1 MYIMS
6 SKNESDR
13 GDSRSERRPVGK
25 WYFYRCRLRRESNSE
40 LVLCGDDFQSQAKRV
55 TGASIHHHGVDRIV
69 GAESNR
75 QNHAFREVAPVES
88 PKPAFVLRYKHFFTK
103 A

>member
-13 GDSRSERRPVGK
+13 WDSRPERRPVGN
-25 WYFYRCRLRRESNSE
+25 FYRCRLRRESNSE

-55 TGASIHHHGVDRIV
+55 TGASTRHRGVDRIAE
-69 GAESNR
+69 AESNR
-75 QNHAFREVAPVES
+75 QNRAFPEAVPVVS
-88 PKPAFVLRYKHFFTK
+88 PGPAFVSR
-103 A
+103 

>member
-13 GDSRSERRPVGK
+13 WDSRPERRPVGK

-40 LVLCGDDFQSQAKRV
+40 LVLCGGDFQSQAKRV
-55 TGASIHHHGVDRIV
+55 TGASTRHRDVDRIV
-69 GAESNR
+69 EAESNR
-75 QNHAFREVAPVES
+75 QNRAFPAEVPVAS
-88 PKPAFVLRYKHFFTK
+88 PGLVFVSR
-103 A
+103 